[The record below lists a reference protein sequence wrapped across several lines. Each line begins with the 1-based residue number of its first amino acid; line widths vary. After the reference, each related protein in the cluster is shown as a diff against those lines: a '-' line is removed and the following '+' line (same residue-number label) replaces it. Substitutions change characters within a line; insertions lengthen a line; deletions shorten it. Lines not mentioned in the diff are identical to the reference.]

1 MGISSSDLEDTENS
15 DKEIMEAERR
25 RRRGTR
31 SGRFSF
37 PPPISS
43 LSCNGNP
50 VFVLKA
56 VRKDGRLRISREWI
70 NRPEILRA
78 DCCTQINRLRLFV
91 VKANSQTR
99 DHQHDNERHDSD
111 NEEEAVAAVAAGAV
125 AEEEAKRWRLAVCGN
140 VEGFQR
146 CNGKKQE
153 MSLWN
158 QQCLATT

>member
-1 MGISSSDLEDTENS
+1 MGISSDLEDTETS

-25 RRRGTR
+25 RRRPR
-31 SGRFSF
+31 SRRFSF

-78 DCCTQINRLRLFV
+78 DCCTEINRLRLFV
-91 VKANSQTR
+91 VKANSETR
-99 DHQHDNERHDSD
+99 DDQHDND
-111 NEEEAVAAVAAGAV
+111 NEEEAVAAVAV
-125 AEEEAKRWRLAVCGN
+125 AEEEEEEEEAKRWRLALCGN

-158 QQCLATT
+158 QQCLATS

>member
-1 MGISSSDLEDTENS
+1 MVGSYSSEEQDQQCEGCTEGLGFESSDRDVDDHDDSYHHHE
-15 DKEIMEAERR
+15 MEAETRR
-25 RRRGTR
+25 RRRTR
-31 SGRFSF
+31 SRRF

-78 DCCTQINRLRLFV
+78 DSCRENRLRLFV
-91 VKANSQTR
+91 VKA
-99 DHQHDNERHDSD
+99 DSASD
-111 NEEEAVAAVAAGAV
+111 EASEESEQIKGDA
-125 AEEEAKRWRLAVCGN
+125 AEEEPKRWRLAL
-140 VEGFQR
+140 FQR
-146 CNGKKQE
+146 CHGKQE

-158 QQCLATT
+158 NPCLATT